1 METSAV
7 QSLKLALVSATGLS
21 KDALHVYAGLA
32 VFFVVVLAL
41 RKPVR
46 SWLPLAVVALAA
58 VAAELLDMR
67 DDLATFGYWRVAAS
81 AHDVGNT
88 VFWPAMLFVLARRTR
103 AFQAPAPQA
112 RNVGG
117 GRP

>member
-32 VFFVVVLAL
+32 LFLIVVIAL

-46 SWLPLAVVALAA
+46 SWLPLAAVALAA

-67 DDLATFGYWRVAAS
+67 DDVATFGYWRVGAS

-88 VFWPAMLFVLARRTR
+88 VFWPAVLFVLARRTR
-103 AFQAPAPQA
+103 AFQPDPAREGMP
-112 RNVGG
+112 GD
-117 GRP
+117 RP